1 MKSKTLLSGLP
12 EGATRLSRPAL
23 FALAASAAGTAGLAG
38 VNAVRARR
46 ATQAHPPLGEFVEI
60 DGVRLHYLAK
70 GNGATI
76 VLLHGNGTMIQDWSA
91 SGVLGELAKTNRVV
105 AFDRPGFGH
114 SERPRSTIWTPSAQA
129 RLIAQALD
137 SLGEDQVT
145 VVAHSFGTLV
155 ALALASERPELVSSL
170 VLISG
175 YYYPTA
181 RVDVAFAAPPAVP
194 VIGDVMRYTVSPL
207 LGAALKPA
215 AEKQMFAP
223 AKVPAKW
230 RTKFPFE
237 MTLRPSQIRAS
248 AADAALIV
256 PAAASAAAGYPR
268 LDVPVTII
276 AGEGDLVVNPEAH
289 SSRLAG
295 EIKGSELLLVS
306 DAGHMVHHTASA
318 QIVEAVKAR
327 VEAAA

>member
-1 MKSKTLLSGLP
+1 MRK
-12 EGATRLSRPAL
+12 R
-23 FALAASAAGTAGLAG
+23 
-38 VNAVRARR
+38 
-46 ATQAHPPLGEFVEI
+46 
-60 DGVRLHYLAK
+60 
-70 GNGATI
+70 
-76 VLLHGNGTMIQDWSA
+76 
-91 SGVLGELAKTNRVV
+91 
-105 AFDRPGFGH
+105 
-114 SERPRSTIWTPSAQA
+114 WT
-129 RLIAQALD
+129 

-145 VVAHSFGTLV
+145 VVGQAWNPG

-181 RVDVAFAAPPAVP
+181 RLDVAFAAPPAVP

-256 PAAASAAAGYPR
+256 PAAASAAGGYP
-268 LDVPVTII
+268 VSTPVHDI
-276 AGEGDLVVNPEAH
+276 AGEGDCGVNPEDHA
-289 SSRLAG
+289 SRWAARSKAG
-295 EIKGSELLLVS
+295 I
-306 DAGHMVHHTASA
+306 
-318 QIVEAVKAR
+318 
-327 VEAAA
+327 